1 MGTPEYRII
10 DIHLSY
16 ILIAEDLLTGFIKGI
31 IKSTTL
37 LACLQ
42 NCMREFS
49 DYDELTLK
57 QFEEKCVDIL
67 NRLIGSTKGHLI
79 LLFLILGLFY

>member
-1 MGTPEYRII
+1 MGIPEYRII
-10 DIHLSY
+10 DIRLTY
-16 ILIAEDLLTGFIKGI
+16 ILIAEGLLTGFIKGI
-31 IKSTTL
+31 IKSTIL

-67 NRLIGSTKGHLI
+67 TDLLEVPKGI
-79 LLFLILGLFY
+79 

>member
-1 MGTPEYRII
+1 MP
-10 DIHLSY
+10 Y

-49 DYDELTLK
+49 HSDELTLK
-57 QFEEKCVDIL
+57 QFEENCVDIL
-67 NRLIGSTKGHLI
+67 TDLLEVPKGI
-79 LLFLILGLFY
+79 EFYFF